1 MHFRAVADRCAVDMR
16 QLRLPVSDAL
26 ALQILES
33 AGFSL
38 LEVDVVQVAW
48 ELLGNSYRRGAR
60 LSEAPDVF
68 DCSSFIKYVYG
79 MRGIWLPR
87 RSIQQRR
94 CGINVGIEEV
104 LGGDLIFCSGH
115 IDYFD
120 SDPDDGV
127 GHVGIAT
134 DAGTVIHAANRHL
147 GVVEV
152 PRQAFLGQPEHFRGA
167 KRIVPRTARIVT
179 LQAPQG
185 RELEI
190 SDDIRWI
197 VLQQMS

>member
-1 MHFRAVADRCAVDMR
+1 MR
-16 QLRLPVSDAL
+16 QLRFPISDTL
-26 ALQILES
+26 ALEILKS

-38 LEVDVVQVAW
+38 LEVDTVQVGR
-48 ELLGNSYRRGAR
+48 ELLGKSYRRGAR
-60 LSEAPDVF
+60 LTDAPSVF
-68 DCSSFIKYVYG
+68 DCSSFTKYVYG

-94 CGINVGIEEV
+94 CGVTIDLEEAI
-104 LGGDLIFCSGH
+104 GGDLIFCSGH

-120 SDPDDGV
+120 ANPDDGV

-134 DAGTVIHAANRHL
+134 DTGTVIYAANRHL

-152 PRQAFLGQPEHFRGA
+152 STQAFIGRPEHFRGA
-167 KRIVPRTARIVT
+167 RRIIPRTARIVT
-179 LQAPQG
+179 LQAPQE

-197 VLQQMS
+197 VLRRLP